1 MTTAFRVIPRLD
13 IKSPNLVKGIRLEGL
28 RVVGDPSE
36 FARKYYFEG
45 ADELMYQDIVASLYE
60 RNSIPD
66 LVASTA
72 RELFVPLTVGG
83 GIRTT
88 QDVRELLSQGADR
101 VAMNTA
107 VIAKPSLI
115 GECAELFGT
124 QCVTVALESI
134 HLADNK
140 WEPLTDCGRNRTG
153 LDTVTWAREA
163 VDLGAGELL
172 LTSVDRDGTYSG
184 PDLELLERVCS
195 VVRVPVLA
203 HGGITTTSHARQC
216 WDAGA
221 AGVVIAAALHSGR
234 IRIDQLKSELHGFGV
249 PVRPLGGAHA

>member
-1 MTTAFRVIPRLD
+1 MNTAFRIVPRLD

-36 FARKYYFEG
+36 YARRYYSEG

-60 RNSIPD
+60 RNTIPD

-83 GIRTT
+83 GIRTA
-88 QDVRELLSQGADR
+88 QDVRELLARGADR

-107 VIAKPSLI
+107 VVATPSLI

-134 HLADNK
+134 HLGGDK

-153 LDTVTWAREA
+153 LDTVTWARAA

-172 LTSVDRDGTYSG
+172 LTSVDRDGTFSG
-184 PDLELLERVCS
+184 PDVDLLERVCS
-195 VVRVPVLA
+195 SVRVPVLA
-203 HGGITTTSHARQC
+203 HGGITTSEHARQC
-216 WDAGA
+216 WEAGA
-221 AGVVIAAALHSGR
+221 SGVVIAAALHSGR
-234 IRIDQLKSELHGFGV
+234 IRLNELKSELSELGV
-249 PVRPLGGAHA
+249 PVRPFGGEGG